1 LHAIEC
7 CFFKLDFSMWPLR
20 VFAGKTHSI
29 ERAAARRIS
38 TRAVARCVKGIVRR
52 AFSVFPK
59 GT

>member
-1 LHAIEC
+1 MLL
-7 CFFKLDFSMWPLR
+7 FKLDFSMWPLR